1 MFGFNNLLTFIVI
14 IILFVL
20 EGLFEVTILSIP
32 GAFIRWM
39 VNGRKETFSKYYKE
53 KARLNTI
60 LGVLVFAVIFL
71 TAGLLIKAFAQ

>member
-1 MFGFNNLLTFIVI
+1 MFGFNNILTFIVI

-71 TAGLLIKAFAQ
+71 IAGLLIKAFAQ